1 MKSNDAIQNELKELD
16 SFLADV
22 SNRNVFSVPDG
33 YFDVLSRDILLAV
46 QQPSM
51 QFEDKSRIPAGYFDG
66 LAGSIMDK
74 IKAGMADDEGTVLH
88 KDLKNINVYRV
99 PTGYFDTLAAGI
111 INKLQPPAKVV
122 VMQKRS
128 SFFRYAAAAVITG
141 FIGLSVI
148 SIFDKKG
155 ETDSIRSNTEIAF
168 NFDEAL
174 STVTDADIVNY
185 LQKDGQDVNAA
196 LVASVSDDKNLP
208 DQVDYLTDE
217 NTLDNLLDQ
226 LKAVE
231 SKTN

>member
-1 MKSNDAIQNELKELD
+1 MKSNDVIQNELKELN
-16 SFLADV
+16 SLLADI

-46 QQPSM
+46 LQPSI
-51 QFEDKSRIPAGYFDG
+51 QFEDKSTIPAGYFDG

-74 IKAGMADDEGTVLH
+74 IKAGMADDEESVLL
-88 KDLKNINVYRV
+88 KDHKNINVYRV
-99 PTGYFDTLAAGI
+99 PAGYFDTLASAI
-111 INKLQPPAKVV
+111 INKLHQPAKVV
-122 VMQKRS
+122 VMQKRA

-155 ETDSIRSNTEIAF
+155 ETDSIRSSTDIAF

-174 STVTDADIVNY
+174 SSVTDADIVNY